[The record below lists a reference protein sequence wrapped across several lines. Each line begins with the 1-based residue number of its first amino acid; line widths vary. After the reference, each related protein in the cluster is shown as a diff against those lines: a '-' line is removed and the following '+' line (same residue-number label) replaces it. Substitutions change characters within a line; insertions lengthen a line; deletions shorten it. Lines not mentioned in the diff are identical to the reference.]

1 MLKLFISSENDAHVV
16 IFDFHKGV
24 KHPFIPIRE
33 VGNCFSQLPKEVMK
47 MKGIIVGASL
57 ISEQHC
63 EAYLINDIEIYGICD
78 KKVETAEKMAEKYA
92 PNAKIYNDFEKILD
106 EDVDFITI
114 CTPSGT
120 HAELA
125 IKVMKA
131 GKHAVVEKPIALTP
145 EDCDRII
152 ATEAETGKVCV
163 PIAQLRFS
171 DTFTKVKSA
180 FESEEF
186 GQPIMASLSMKYFRS
201 REYYAGSWHGSKT
214 MDGGEMMNQG
224 IHGIDM
230 MCGIIGK
237 PVSVSGKVDTKY
249 HDIEAEDTA
258 VACIEFENGM
268 FAVLDSS
275 TALPNSKP
283 RRLELNGTKG
293 FIAIHEAT
301 IAEADNV
308 NLEASVDL
316 NFKGNDDPKSIGPQL
331 HGEIYKSFISHIIK
345 GTPMHYTAE
354 DASVAVKLICAINES
369 SEKGCAIKL

>member
-1 MLKLFISSENDAHVV
+1 
-16 IFDFHKGV
+16 
-24 KHPFIPIRE
+24 
-33 VGNCFSQLPKEVMK
+33 
-47 MKGIIVGASL
+47 MKGIIVGASS
-57 ISEQHC
+57 ISKCHC
-63 EAYLINDIEIYGICD
+63 EAYLKNSIEIYGICD
-78 KKVETAEKMAEKYA
+78 KKIEMAKKMAEEYA
-92 PNAKIYNDFEKILD
+92 PNAKIYNDFEEILS

-114 CTPSGT
+114 STPSGT

-125 IKVMKA
+125 IKAMKSD
-131 GKHAVVEKPIALTP
+131 KHVVVEKPIALTP
-145 EDCDRII
+145 EDCDRVI
-152 ATEAETGKVCV
+152 ATEKETGKVCA

-171 DTFTKVKSA
+171 DAYAKAKSA

-186 GQPIMASLSMKYFRS
+186 GQPITASLSMKYFRS
-201 REYYAGSWHGSKT
+201 PEYYAGSWHGSKT

-237 PVSVSGKVDTKY
+237 PVSVNGKVATKY

-275 TALPNSKP
+275 TALQNPKP

-293 FIAIHEAT
+293 FIALHED
-301 IAEADNV
+301 IVIESNNV
-308 NLEASVDL
+308 NLGINTNL
-316 NFKGNDDPKSIGPQL
+316 NITKNNDPNVTDSTL
-331 HGEIYKSFISHIIK
+331 HAEIYKYFTSHITD
-345 GTPMHYTAE
+345 GTPMRYTAE

-369 SEKGCAIKL
+369 SEKGCVIKL

>member
-1 MLKLFISSENDAHVV
+1 
-16 IFDFHKGV
+16 
-24 KHPFIPIRE
+24 
-33 VGNCFSQLPKEVMK
+33 
-47 MKGIIVGASL
+47 MKGIIVGASI
-57 ISEQHC
+57 ISECHC
-63 EAYLINDIEIYGICD
+63 EAYIQNGIEIYGICD
-78 KKVETAEKMAEKYA
+78 KKIETAKKMAEKYA
-92 PNAKIYNDFEKILD
+92 PNAKIYDNFEKTL
-106 EDVDFITI
+106 EEEVDFITI
-114 CTPSGT
+114 STPSGT

-131 GKHAVVEKPIALTP
+131 GKHVVVEKPIALTP

-152 ATEAETGKVCV
+152 ATEKETKKVCA

-171 DTFTKVKSA
+171 ESYTKVKSA

-201 REYYAGSWHGSKT
+201 REYYKDSWHGSKT

-237 PVSVSGKVDTKY
+237 PVSVNGKVDTKY

-275 TALPNSKP
+275 TALANPKP

-293 FIAIHEAT
+293 FIAMNENTVVEAN
-301 IAEADNV
+301 NV
-308 NLEASVDL
+308 NLEVGSDSSVSE
-316 NFKGNDDPKSIGPQL
+316 NNSPTSIDSSM
-331 HGEIYKSFISHIIK
+331 HVEIYRCFASHLK
-345 GTPMHYTAE
+345 DGTPMHYTAE

-369 SEKGCAIKL
+369 SEKGCTIKL